1 MASRA
6 ERAAGGYEVA
16 GAGWLTF
23 AGVMLT
29 MVGFFNVINGIAA
42 IGDSKYLVNQVLFSN
57 LHAWGWFMLIWG
69 IVQICA
75 GIAIFGG
82 AQWAA
87 TVGIIAAF
95 FNVIAQ
101 LSWARVYP
109 VWAISA
115 MVVDVLVIYGL
126 IVYGGR
132 GKEV

>member
-6 ERAAGGYEVA
+6 DRGGDYDVA

-69 IVQICA
+69 SSRSA
-75 GIAIFGG
+75 PA
-82 AQWAA
+82 
-87 TVGIIAAF
+87 
-95 FNVIAQ
+95 
-101 LSWARVYP
+101 SRSSEAR
-109 VWAISA
+109 
-115 MVVDVLVIYGL
+115 
-126 IVYGGR
+126 R
-132 GKEV
+132 GPRRLE